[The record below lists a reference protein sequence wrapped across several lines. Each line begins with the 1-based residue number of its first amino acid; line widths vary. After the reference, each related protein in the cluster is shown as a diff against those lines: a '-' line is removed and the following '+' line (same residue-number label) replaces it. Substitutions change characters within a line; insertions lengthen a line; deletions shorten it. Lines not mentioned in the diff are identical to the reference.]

1 MQLRRLELEGFL
13 RVLVQFDNPIKN
25 DMNLKV
31 FLTFEESKFRE
42 FKQDPNPILDN
53 LWKAYSYV
61 PAMPSRKDI

>member
-1 MQLRRLELEGFL
+1 MRRLELEGFL

-31 FLTFEESKFRE
+31 FLTFEDSKFRE

-53 LWKAYSYV
+53 LWKVYSYV
-61 PAMPSRKDI
+61 PPMPSRKSI